1 MKRFLTLFFVAILS
15 TSCVFIDVD
24 RSSYIDGSADIYKV
38 IDEIEI
44 DWDYGTVMVRYWD
57 EDYISFYEEDPNGP
71 IKDCMCYYVRNRQLF
86 LAYSRYNDTY
96 YQPKK
101 LMVFLPKGVIYRDID
116 IDVLDANID
125 VDADCRKIDIDT
137 TSGDVV
143 FSTTYRDIEDIDV
156 DTVSGNVRLILPI
169 DTSFTCEYDTVRGR
183 LISQFG
189 LFGNPSDK
197 YYYGGP
203 FYTTKIDVDTRDGNL
218 ELEIYR

>member
-1 MKRFLTLFFVAILS
+1 MKRFLALFFVAILS

-57 EDYISFYEEDPNGP
+57 RDYISFYEEDPNGP

-116 IDVLDANID
+116 ID
-125 VDADCRKIDIDT
+125 T

-143 FSTTYRDIEDIDV
+143 FSTTYRDVEDIDV
-156 DTVSGNVRLILPI
+156 DTISGNVRLILPI

-189 LFGNPSDK
+189 LFGNLSDK